1 MDEKDKFIL
10 SEKDSVPIF
19 DSTEKEIE
27 QSLAKHALLLK
38 KQLEQERRLKAI
50 NAGELEGEPFQLI
63 YTGAPQSDTNAAID
77 QIEQT
82 FMASARIKVGSTK
95 LDQFGNEIPGVT
107 AL

>member
-38 KQLEQERRLKAI
+38 KQLE
-50 NAGELEGEPFQLI
+50 
-63 YTGAPQSDTNAAID
+63 
-77 QIEQT
+77 
-82 FMASARIKVGSTK
+82 
-95 LDQFGNEIPGVT
+95 
-107 AL
+107 